1 MSIKDSLG
9 YVITNTGRK
18 LTQQLTLK
26 FQPFGITSEQWA
38 VLHWLTEED
47 GITQR
52 ELSRRTEKDPTNVTR
67 ILDQLEKKG
76 WILRGANG
84 EDRRSFLI
92 FVTESGRELSQE
104 LLPIEAQ
111 FTRNMVQSL
120 ADEDIAILRRAL
132 STINDHLNNP
142 R

>member
-9 YVITNTGRK
+9 YVITNTGRR
-18 LTQQLTLK
+18 LTQQLTLQ

-47 GITQR
+47 GISQR

-76 WILRGANG
+76 WVRRGTNG

-92 FVTESGRELSQE
+92 YVTESGRELSQE
-104 LLPIEAQ
+104 LVPIEAQ
-111 FTRNMVQSL
+111 FTRNLVQSL
-120 ADEDIAILRRAL
+120 GEENIVVLRQAL